1 MNNDENIHTPIRKAD
16 YTYEELKAVHDN
28 PYQPTAEEIKNT
40 FIDDDRE
47 IDLSKLK
54 I

>member
-1 MNNDENIHTPIRKAD
+1 MTDKKVPPRKAE

-28 PYQPTAEEIKNT
+28 PHQPTAEEMKNT
-40 FIDDDRE
+40 FIEDDRK